1 MVAINA
7 NGWEQRLCPLAMEWA
22 LGSCWLWPGPP
33 SSPVLPSSPAVVPPP
48 LTPPSWPQVQA
59 VSCSASYQ
67 TSALRPDEAARLQ
80 AVMGLTLQEVCAAKW
95 VFTLLDLDNDGE
107 GALGRR
113 RGGEGGR
120 VCVCGGGGGGHGTQ
134 PQQGM

>member
-1 MVAINA
+1 M
-7 NGWEQRLCPLAMEWA
+7 
-22 LGSCWLWPGPP
+22 
-33 SSPVLPSSPAVVPPP
+33 
-48 LTPPSWPQVQA
+48 
-59 VSCSASYQ
+59 SCSGSYQ

-120 VCVCGGGGGGHGTQ
+120 VYVWGRWTRHTATAGHVRWGRSWEC
-134 PQQGM
+134 